1 MFFDNYARIYL
12 QTLNFFK
19 QNILKWNFKFIN
31 IFLKKII
38 QSLIN
43 FNTNQLNKDKKNQ
56 WRSNDKLNLA

>member
-38 QSLIN
+38 QSLIIL
-43 FNTNQLNKDKKNQ
+43 NTNQLNKDKKNQ